1 MTRCNMIEQLQQTC
15 NDIQALIQKN
25 QKELKGLRRNRRFE
39 MLKRIAQL
47 EEMYEDQTYAIYL
60 LSKGANKKF

>member
-1 MTRCNMIEQLQQTC
+1 MIEQLQQTC

>member
-1 MTRCNMIEQLQQTC
+1 MIEQLQQTC
-15 NDIQALIQKN
+15 NDIEALIQKN
-25 QKELKGLRRNRRFE
+25 QKELKGLRGNRRFE